1 MNNRI
6 KIVESLG
13 LDQKD
18 NALEIIRADNTT
30 STPWFVQLLS
40 GVGAWIAA
48 LLFVVTF
55 YLFGGGNWLFQ
66 SQTGSITT
74 GIILLIIVFS
84 ISIGS
89 DRLRRS
95 IFIDQLML
103 AASLAG
109 QFLLFSGLSFKDDYS
124 AVFSG
129 TVAAILSLCF
139 IFFYKNS
146 IHKFI
151 STGVFILSVGV
162 VLEELG
168 FDPFAFSS
176 FGFVMIAAMSAWMWL
191 NESRFLVG
199 KLQAIARPVQ
209 YALILSFLIGGGIV
223 ERFYSDFFSY
233 QFDVGNNLP
242 EGMISILTYLQ
253 FVSAG
258 LFLVL
263 AYVIITILRRLEI
276 DWKSLAGI
284 GLLAFALVIA
294 IIFNH
299 SPSILAALIVLLI
312 GIERGN
318 RILVP
323 LAIFALI
330 TFYSE
335 YYYSMDMT
343 LMKKSLILMGSGLVM
358 LAGGWIASR
367 AKQAGERS

>member
-1 MNNRI
+1 MDDRTG
-6 KIVESLG
+6 IVESLE
-13 LDQKD
+13 LEQKEKSK
-18 NALEIIRADNTT
+18 ALEMVRTGDTT
-30 STPWFVQLLS
+30 STPWFVQVLS

-48 LLFVVTF
+48 ILFVVTF

-66 SQTGSITT
+66 SQVGSVTT
-74 GIILLIIVFS
+74 GIVLLGIVFFVS
-84 ISIGS
+84 ITSGG
-89 DRLRRS
+89 RLS
-95 IFIDQLML
+95 VFIDQLML

-109 QFLLFSGLSFKDDYS
+109 QFLLFAGLSFKDDYR
-124 AVFSG
+124 VLFSG
-129 TVAAILSLCF
+129 SVAAILSLCV
-139 IFFYKNS
+139 IFFYKNR

-151 STGVFILSVGV
+151 STGIFILSVGV

-168 FDPFAFSS
+168 FNPFAFTSL
-176 FGFVMIAAMSAWMWL
+176 GFVMVAAVSAWMWL
-191 NESRFLVG
+191 NESRFLTG
-199 KLQAIARPVQ
+199 NKQAIARPVQ

-223 ERFYSDFFSY
+223 EQFYSNFLTYNYVAGSDP
-233 QFDVGNNLP
+233 L
-242 EGMISILTYLQ
+242 EGVVSILSYLQ

-276 DWKSLAGI
+276 DWKSVAGI
-284 GLLAFALVIA
+284 GLVAFALIIA

-299 SPSILAALIVLLI
+299 SPSILAALVVLLI

-343 LMKKSLILMGSGLVM
+343 LMRKSLILMGSGLVM

-367 AKQAGERS
+367 AGERS